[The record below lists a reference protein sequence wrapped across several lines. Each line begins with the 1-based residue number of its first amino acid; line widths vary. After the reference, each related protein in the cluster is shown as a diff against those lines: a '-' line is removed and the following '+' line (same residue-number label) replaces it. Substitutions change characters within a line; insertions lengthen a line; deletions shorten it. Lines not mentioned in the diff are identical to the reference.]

1 MKELIEEYKTQFCE
15 HCKREECNHGIVL
28 INEEKVVDNEVQYVN
43 VNTKM
48 YNFSNLLM
56 HKIVHF

>member
-1 MKELIEEYKTQFCE
+1 MSKSKYLLTDEVELC
-15 HCKREECNHGIVL
+15 
-28 INEEKVVDNEVQYVN
+28 VN

>member
-1 MKELIEEYKTQFCE
+1 MIVDKIK
-15 HCKREECNHGIVL
+15 KREPTAKKIEN
-28 INEEKVVDNEVQYVN
+28 KVDIPVGKWIKCVN